1 MNTYDI
7 IIVGAGPAGL
17 TAALYAL
24 RANKKVLVLE
34 AKAYGGQILNA
45 KVVENY
51 PGILSISGYD
61 FAKNLYEQVTNLG
74 GEVRYET
81 VLKVEENKTVL
92 TNKDKYI
99 GRAVILAT
107 GVSNRH
113 LNIER
118 ENEFVGKGVSYCAT
132 CDGNFYKKK
141 RVAVNGGGNTALE
154 DALYLSDIASVV
166 YLIHRREDFRGE
178 STYVDRI
185 KEKENIHLILN
196 ATIKS
201 LNGTDSLESITIQ
214 KEDGEEEIK
223 VDGLFIAIGQ
233 DPKNEIFSN
242 VVDLNEKG
250 YILSEDGVHTKT
262 KGIYVAGDTRVKTL
276 RQLTTAVSDG
286 SLAATTAIMEMS
298 QKS

>member
-7 IIVGAGPAGL
+7 IVVGAGPAGL

-34 AKAYGGQILNA
+34 AKSYGGQILNA

-201 LNGTDSLESITIQ
+201 LNGKDSLESITIQ

-262 KGIYVAGDTRVKTL
+262 KGIYVAGDTRVKIL